1 MGDIELLVIFV
12 IGNSTKLQ
20 KLILEGEFSW
30 ATKFTLRVKGTGH
43 TLDSLKSTMEPEDCS
58 LCRLGYGSAQQ

>member
-20 KLILEGEFSW
+20 KLVLEGEFSW
-30 ATKFTLRVKGTGH
+30 ATKVH
-43 TLDSLKSTMEPEDCS
+43 TLGEGHRPHT
-58 LCRLGYGSAQQ
+58 RFT

>member
-1 MGDIELLVIFV
+1 MGDIELLVIFI

-20 KLILEGEFSW
+20 KLVLEGEFSW
-30 ATKFTLRVKGTGH
+30 ATKFTLWVKGTGH
-43 TLDSLKSTMEPEDCS
+43 TLDSLKSTMAPEDYS

>member
-1 MGDIELLVIFV
+1 MREIELLVILV

-20 KLILEGEFSW
+20 KLVLEGECSW
-30 ATKFTLRVKGTGH
+30 ATKFTFWVKGTGH

-58 LCRLGYGSAQQ
+58 LCRLSYGSTQQ

>member
-20 KLILEGEFSW
+20 KLVLEGEFSW
-30 ATKFTLRVKGTGH
+30 ATKFTLWVKGTGH
-43 TLDSLKSTMEPEDCS
+43 TLDSLKSTMEPEA
-58 LCRLGYGSAQQ
+58 G